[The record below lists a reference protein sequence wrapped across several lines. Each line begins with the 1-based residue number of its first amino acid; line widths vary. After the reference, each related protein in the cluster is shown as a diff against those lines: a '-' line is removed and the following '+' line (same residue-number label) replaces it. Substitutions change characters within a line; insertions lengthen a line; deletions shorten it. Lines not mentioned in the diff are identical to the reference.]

1 MTEQQIHQEMW
12 SDMLDESKDIEKLSR
27 PNLTYSQ
34 HVWIQLKKN
43 RKAMLGLTIIML
55 MTLVTVIVP
64 FVYPHDHA
72 NQQLIM
78 ANMPPK
84 LDIYQIDADTFIYM
98 HREYNLY
105 EVTQEGVLSDRI
117 KEVQSNLKDRN
128 RVYEINGKKVVI
140 DYAYAAMG
148 TEENP
153 EGIKFKLLIDDIEAE
168 VFDRVPNKR
177 FVWGTDSLGRDI
189 FARVLHGG
197 RITLLIALVATSV
210 NFVIGVLYGGFSGY
224 IGGRVDN
231 IMMRIVDTISV
242 IPLLLYVILLSV
254 IIGSGLKS
262 IIIAL
267 GLVYWVG
274 IARIVRG
281 QVMSLKGQE
290 YVLAAKTLGQ
300 GTGFIILRH
309 LIPNAMG
316 PILVALTMLIPSAIF
331 TEAFLGFIGLGVNP
345 PMASLG
351 TLINEA
357 IGGLRSYP
365 YQLFYPSMVISLTM
379 LSYNLIGDGLRDA
392 LDPRLR

>member
-1 MTEQQIHQEMW
+1 MSEQQIHQEMW
-12 SDMLDESKDIEKLSR
+12 SDMLDEIKGKEQLSR
-27 PNLTYSQ
+27 PSWTYSQ

-43 RKAMLGLTIIML
+43 RKAMLGLAFILL
-55 MTLVTVIVP
+55 MTLVTVFVP
-64 FVYPHDHA
+64 FFYPHNHA

-84 LDIYQIDADTFIYM
+84 LAIYQIDADTFIYM

-105 EVTQEGVLSDRI
+105 DVTEDGVLSDRI

-128 RVYEINGKKVVI
+128 RVYEINEKKVVI
-140 DYAYAAMG
+140 DYAYAMMG
-148 TEENP
+148 KEQNP
-153 EGIKFKLLIDDIEAE
+153 EGIKFKILVDGIEAK
-168 VFDRVPNKR
+168 VFDRVMNKR
-177 FVWGTDSLGRDI
+177 FVWGTDALGRDI
-189 FARVLHGG
+189 LARVLYGG

-210 NFVIGVLYGGFSGY
+210 NFVIGVLYGGVSGY
-224 IGGRVDN
+224 FGGRVDN
-231 IMMRIVDTISV
+231 IMMRIVDTVSV
-242 IPLLLYVILLSV
+242 IPLLLYIILLSV

-262 IIIAL
+262 VILAL

-281 QVMSLKGQE
+281 QVMSLKE
-290 YVLAAKTLGQ
+290 REFVLAAKTLGQ
-300 GTGFIILRH
+300 STGFIIFRH

-316 PILVALTMLIPSAIF
+316 PILVALTMMIPSAIF

-351 TLINEA
+351 TLISES

-365 YQLFYPSMVISLTM
+365 YQLFYPSMAISLTM